1 VNVVACCCLLVQR
14 YTLSHGNQ
22 GDCPDGVR
30 KGWENRPSTPHNASA
45 SGKHNNN
52 FHFSITIRIDF
63 RGQYRQ
69 YRPCSSLSPTIQHQN
84 RHFEMEFEENN
95 NTSSTQSDHRTEA
108 VSAKSSSPLDRLPCN
123 ASYTHSLFQIYIL
136 KVHTLASI
144 TNPISAYEI
153 LFHNPSLRPTIVLR
167 PPNPLPPST
176 TTDQPPRINNM
187 TALKCQR
194 ERLSLRIC
202 QNERVR

>member
-123 ASYTHSLFQIYIL
+123 ASYTHSLSQNYIP
-136 KVHTLASI
+136 KVHTHASI
-144 TNPISAYEI
+144 TNPRSQPTKSSFTTPLFVQQSYSAHLT
-153 LFHNPSLRPTIVLR
+153 LFLR
-167 PPNPLPPST
+167 PPPLTNLPGLT
-176 TTDQPPRINNM
+176 T
-187 TALKCQR
+187 
-194 ERLSLRIC
+194 
-202 QNERVR
+202 